1 MHKRFFAL
9 LRMACIV
16 DVPEVLT
23 AGRIN
28 AFPTLR
34 YVWRMDLRFLFLCS
48 TEVVVLSINSIK
60 LLIRFLPVHSIV
72 IFTLVGLLLY
82 HVVKNQRIKA
92 LSLMLWGFVFA
103 CLYGHP
109 AFAILTFLLTFL
121 VYLLAKSFVKMRSG
135 FVKKALLFLGIVF
148 YIGMLFLFKYPVL
161 KARLPLML
169 QVKALGISYFT
180 FKFLHVLIDT
190 YRGRIKELDFCDFA
204 AFIFFFPTFSAG
216 PIDRY
221 PRFKRDFDE
230 VRWKDVKTGHGA
242 EAGRDATAGHGA
254 DARRGATAGHGATA
268 GRGATAG
275 HGVDVRCGAKMGQD
289 FDDTEVKARGNL
301 SNFANDNWKAN
312 IDIGVT
318 RIIFGL
324 FKKFIIADK
333 TGVLISKIAPDV
345 LAVPRMILWVVV
357 FLYSVRIYY
366 DFSGY
371 SDIAIG
377 LGRLFG
383 FKVPENFN
391 KPYLKPN
398 IVLFWQNWHM
408 TLTSWLRE
416 YLFMPLGKMLM
427 GFLGAGHT
435 WVINGACQLVT
446 MAVVGIWHGSTVG
459 FLIWG
464 LYHGVGLSLY
474 RIYADLLKKY
484 GSQSFMDMLNGSK
497 IARYG
502 SVFLTFVFVSTGWVF
517 FSFRWET
524 AVKVLGKLIGLL

>member
-1 MHKRFFAL
+1 M
-9 LRMACIV
+9 
-16 DVPEVLT
+16 
-23 AGRIN
+23 
-28 AFPTLR
+28 
-34 YVWRMDLRFLFLCS
+34 
-48 TEVVVLSINSIK
+48 SINSIK
-60 LLIRFLPVHSIV
+60 LIVRFLPVHSIV
-72 IFTLVGLLLY
+72 IFTLAGLLLY
-82 HVVKNQRIKA
+82 HVAKIQRFKA
-92 LSLMLWGFVFA
+92 LSLVFWGFVFV

-109 AFAILTFLLTFL
+109 VFGVLTLLLTVV
-121 VYLLAKSFVKMRSG
+121 VYLISKLFMRMKSG
-135 FVKKALLFLGIVF
+135 FWKKVLLFLGIIV
-148 YIGMLFLFKYPVL
+148 YLGILFLFKYPFL
-161 KARLPLML
+161 KAQLPMIL
-169 QVKALGISYFT
+169 QVRALGISYFT

-190 YRGRIKELDFCDFA
+190 YRGRIKELDFLTFL

-221 PRFKRDFDE
+221 PRFKRDFNEICRENARSEKGFD
-230 VRWKDVKTGHGA
+230 RASGKDA
-242 EAGRDATAGHGA
+242 E
-254 DARRGATAGHGATA
+254 
-268 GRGATAG
+268 
-275 HGVDVRCGAKMGQD
+275 MGQG
-289 FDDTEVKARGNL
+289 FDDTGVKGSGNF
-301 SNFANDNWKAN
+301 SDFANDNRKSN

-357 FLYSVRIYY
+357 FLYSIRIYY

-371 SDIAIG
+371 TDIAIG

-391 KPYLKPN
+391 KPYFKPN

-427 GFLGAGHT
+427 GFLGSGHT
-435 WVINGACQLVT
+435 WVINGICQLVT
-446 MAVVGIWHGSTVG
+446 MAAVGIWHGSTMG

-474 RIYADLLKKY
+474 RIYADLLKRY
-484 GSQSFMDMLNGSK
+484 GSERLVDVLNSSK
-497 IARYG
+497 VLRYG
-502 SVFLTFVFVSTGWVF
+502 SVFLTFAFVSIGWVF
-517 FSFRWET
+517 FSFKWET
-524 AVKVLGKLIGLL
+524 AVKVVGRLVGFL